1 MCSGKA
7 LYWVKLSNSGDSLKL
22 IIPSYNRKVISG
34 QNNYLGMVISYKM
47 SENEMGYRGSKSE
60 IRHPSPKRITVKE
73 QRVDGS
79 WFLAQQTRNLRCTL
93 MDFERSYQINNPSK
107 QSNFSFTTLHS
118 DKNVQLN
125 PYW

>member
-1 MCSGKA
+1 
-7 LYWVKLSNSGDSLKL
+7 
-22 IIPSYNRKVISG
+22 
-34 QNNYLGMVISYKM
+34 MVTSYKM

-79 WFLAQQTRNLRCTL
+79 WFLAQQTRSLRCTL

-107 QSNFSFTTLHS
+107 QSKFSFSTLHS
-118 DKNVQLN
+118 DQNVQLN
-125 PYW
+125 PYWVTGFTDAEGSFTVVIDKIKKRNEN